1 MLLKN
6 DTKSCALSDRMH
18 RFGTSTGR
26 RFRGQLFNPGLPE
39 KMIIDR
45 CRAIC
50 FAAVSLPP
58 PRKICN
64 CRCLSVCLSVSKFA
78 QKLPNGFAWNFRK
91 GWQWA
96 NEQIIKF
103 WWWSGSRIQVQIC
116 IRISIATL
124 VRCALVEVCIVPV
137 LLVFFPA
144 VTVIVIF
151 AICIQSLKNFAAVA
165 ALYHCYFFYC
175 AVLC

>member
-1 MLLKN
+1 MPLKN

-58 PRKICN
+58 PRRICN
-64 CRCLSVCLSVSKFA
+64 CRCLSVICLSV
-78 QKLPNGFAWNFRK
+78 
-91 GWQWA
+91 
-96 NEQIIKF
+96 
-103 WWWSGSRIQVQIC
+103 C
-116 IRISIATL
+116 
-124 VRCALVEVCIVPV
+124 
-137 LLVFFPA
+137 LLA
-144 VTVIVIF
+144 
-151 AICIQSLKNFAAVA
+151 SLHKNFQMDLHEISGKVGSGPMNK
-165 ALYHCYFFYC
+165 
-175 AVLC
+175 